1 MRTGPHQEEM
11 GHKKARRKNGWA
23 VQEQLNG
30 LEEEKRFGLDSK
42 IIFFRENFIH
52 RGH

>member
-1 MRTGPHQEEM
+1 MIGLWLIDPCGL
-11 GHKKARRKNGWA
+11 GHTKARRKNSWA

-42 IIFFRENFIH
+42 MIFFGENFIH
-52 RGH
+52 